1 MSGMTLDIKPTNG
14 GSVFKVA
21 GRLMYEADA
30 HLFQESLNAELAQGR
45 RWFVID
51 LSGVIG
57 MSSTGLGVLISSHRR
72 LKEKNVSF
80 ILAHLS
86 EKVRSVLQITRLNTI
101 FEVYAN
107 VEEAVQSAQA
117 TKTTQNQT

>member
-1 MSGMTLDIKPTNG
+1 MSGMTLDITPTNG
-14 GSVFKVA
+14 GSVFKAA
-21 GRLMYEADA
+21 GRLMYEADS

-51 LSGVIG
+51 LSGIIG

-72 LKEKNVSF
+72 LKEKNVPF
-80 ILAHLS
+80 VLAHLS

-107 VEEAVQSAQA
+107 VEEAVRSAEEA
-117 TKTTQNQT
+117 RTT